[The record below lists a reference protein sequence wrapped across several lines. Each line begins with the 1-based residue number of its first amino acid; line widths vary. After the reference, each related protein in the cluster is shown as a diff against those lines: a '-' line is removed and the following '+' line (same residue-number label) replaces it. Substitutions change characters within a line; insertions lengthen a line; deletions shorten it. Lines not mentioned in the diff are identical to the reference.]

1 MTWIFRLR
9 CHSVPLG
16 TRCLERAHAT
26 TSRTIYRSERRISDP
41 EGFML
46 RREIAL
52 GAIAALLVGCT
63 ADKPAPTALEI
74 HAPLFAVGGNSAF
87 NLGTHM
93 TGAEEV
99 FTPVP
104 PSTATPADSKGQ
116 GEAIFRV
123 SGDGTS
129 VDFRLIASNIDNVI
143 MSHIHCGRPGQNG
156 PIRMWL
162 YPVIGPTG
170 APGPNGTGP
179 QNGVLATGTFNPTG
193 VICPASA
200 VGQDMPLLDAIRAG
214 LTYVNVHTNEASMGS
229 TRGQEIFPE
238 GRFAG
243 SSITD
248 DRRKLNGIR
257 ETKN

>member
-1 MTWIFRLR
+1 
-9 CHSVPLG
+9 
-16 TRCLERAHAT
+16 
-26 TSRTIYRSERRISDP
+26 
-41 EGFML
+41 ML

-52 GAIAALLVGCT
+52 GAITALLVGCT
-63 ADKPAPTALEI
+63 ADKPAPTAFEVRV
-74 HAPLFAVGGNSAF
+74 PLFAVGGNADF

-93 TGAEEV
+93 TGDEEV

-170 APGPNGTGP
+170 VQGPNGSGP
-179 QNGVLATGTFNPTG
+179 HDGVLASGTFNPTG
-193 VICPASA
+193 VLCPKAN
-200 VGQDMPLLDAIRAG
+200 VGGNVDMPLLDAMRAG
-214 LTYVNVHTNEASMGS
+214 LTYVNVHTNDGVDGVNTGPGDFPGGEI
-229 TRGQEIFPE
+229 RGQLDH
-238 GRFAG
+238 GR
-243 SSITD
+243 
-248 DRRKLNGIR
+248 
-257 ETKN
+257 